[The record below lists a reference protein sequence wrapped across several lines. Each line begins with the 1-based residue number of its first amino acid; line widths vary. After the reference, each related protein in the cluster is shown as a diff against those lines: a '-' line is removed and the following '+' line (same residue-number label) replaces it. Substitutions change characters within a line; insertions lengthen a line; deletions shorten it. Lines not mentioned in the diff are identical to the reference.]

1 MIIRLWLITGTLLV
15 AVAWGLTV
23 FVSPADYQK
32 SAGTAVLENYRTA
45 KLMPGAGEF
54 RLSSAI
60 GHEVFEIPASDAAQL
75 KIAMESGGGMPG
87 MKMDMAAKTD
97 GHAAEPAMKMD
108 MPGMKME
115 MAAEPAMKMDDHGS
129 AETGGGHSAAGS
141 GLTIL
146 ASGMARGHGMV
157 GPKAYMNARRIDLAM
172 KEWGYSAPSLTVKTG
187 EVVRFVVTN
196 KGSMP
201 HEFMLM
207 GGPAMQAVNY
217 RLGRA
222 DWNLTEHE
230 APYEN
235 PVVMPGDTF
244 ELLVRA
250 DKPGMWMYMCM
261 FPYHMQLGMM
271 GMLMASGG
279 GASGAGAMQGMKMD
293 MPGMNMK

>member
-1 MIIRLWLITGTLLV
+1 
-15 AVAWGLTV
+15 
-23 FVSPADYQK
+23 
-32 SAGTAVLENYRTA
+32 
-45 KLMPGAGEF
+45 MPGMKM
-54 RLSSAI
+54 
-60 GHEVFEIPASDAAQL
+60 D
-75 KIAMESGGGMPG
+75 MPG

-207 GGPAMQAVNY
+207 GGPDMQAVNY

>member
-1 MIIRLWLITGTLLV
+1 
-15 AVAWGLTV
+15 
-23 FVSPADYQK
+23 
-32 SAGTAVLENYRTA
+32 
-45 KLMPGAGEF
+45 
-54 RLSSAI
+54 
-60 GHEVFEIPASDAAQL
+60 
-75 KIAMESGGGMPG
+75 
-87 MKMDMAAKTD
+87 MKMDMAAKPD
-97 GHAAEPAMKMD
+97 D
-108 MPGMKME
+108 D
-115 MAAEPAMKMDDHGS
+115 AAEPAMKMDDHGS

-279 GASGAGAMQGMKMD
+279 GASRAGAMQGMKMD